1 MFIQN
6 KLSTKWSETDN
17 YLFLNHILW
26 IFSLI
31 TIIFNE
37 ENKFMY
43 TLVVHRSSETSTNQ
57 SDIIIRSDDRF
68 LYLVVD
74 SDSIVSKIYRLHF
87 ILCFFP
93 SYWQTFCSFIPDVF
107 FLILWQ
113 TSCSFV
119 PAYFWHSVNT
129 HIWTSLL
136 FIYCP
141 E

>member
-93 SYWQTFCSFIPDVF
+93 SYWQTFCSFIPAVF
-107 FLILWQ
+107 FPHIDKHLAVLSQ
-113 TSCSFV
+113 RTFD
-119 PAYFWHSVNT
+119 T